1 MIDKRLITSTVI
13 PIRLISEA
21 NNHDHWAKKY
31 KRQKEQQ
38 QRIKLEWLRLR
49 PKITLPCEIHL
60 TRLGV
65 KELDSDNLV
74 ICFKGIRD
82 AIGDCITPGLP
93 PGQADSNPKIKW
105 IYSQKIA
112 KTYAIQ
118 IDIYA

>member
-1 MIDKRLITSTVI
+1 MINKRLITSTVI

-21 NNHDHWAKKY
+21 NNHDHWGKKY
-31 KRQKEQQ
+31 RRQKEQQ
-38 QRIKLEWLRLR
+38 QRIKLEWLHLR

-60 TRLGV
+60 IRHGINLMD
-65 KELDSDNLV
+65 EDNY
-74 ICFKGIRD
+74 IHSCKAIRD
-82 AIGDCITPGLP
+82 QLADCITPGLA